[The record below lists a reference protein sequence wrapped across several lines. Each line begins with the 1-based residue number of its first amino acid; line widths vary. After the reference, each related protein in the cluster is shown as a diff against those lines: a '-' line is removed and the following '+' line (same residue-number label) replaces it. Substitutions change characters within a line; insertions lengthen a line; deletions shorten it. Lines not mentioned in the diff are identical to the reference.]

1 MSITNYCCSCDQSK
15 VVVVIY
21 DRYTMHNRNASGMRC
36 MLSFC
41 KKRMTKLQSD
51 YLVVINGA
59 SGT

>member
-1 MSITNYCCSCDQSK
+1 MSITNYFYSCDQSK

-21 DRYTMHNRNASGMRC
+21 DRYTMHNRNASSMRC

-41 KKRMTKLQSD
+41 KNRMTKLQSD